1 MVTVSWVTT
10 ASSNTVESNT
20 LLHRPDNTPVSA
32 TTARTASN
40 TRSGALL
47 RRSRARHKVNTVGW
61 NPSSV
66 NAKPA
71 AAFQRISQRNRPI
84 ASRSDS
90 PSNACNTNTVATTK
104 SRYRRT
110 TPTTEQIPE
119 QPVGEHPPPMH
130 SQKPVNRPHA
140 ANINALAAANVTR
153 GCAAN
158 PARYCPGQPVT
169 RVQMITFIARALRL
183 IPLPPVVKEA
193 TERIAFTFKGNVFV
207 MEADGDNQQ
216 QLAFNDRK
224 ATNTNCCPIW
234 LSDDK
239 RVAFTRY
246 HFPRDG
252 DWDVFTMGADGGNQ
266 QRVGGNPYDY
276 NDPESNNLW
285 FKPALSPYGNRIAFA
300 GYRGGDYE
308 IFVMDAASG
317 DLKQLTQNSRHD
329 IEPVWSPDGA
339 RIAFTRSGEGI
350 FVMDAD
356 GGNQTRLQGGDS
368 PVWSPDGARIALRGN
383 LGNSSEIFV
392 VDADGNNS
400 LNLTNDPLLR
410 MIPPPW
416 SPDGSQH
423 RLHSSRQSG
432 TVHLRSL

>member
-1 MVTVSWVTT
+1 
-10 ASSNTVESNT
+10 
-20 LLHRPDNTPVSA
+20 
-32 TTARTASN
+32 
-40 TRSGALL
+40 
-47 RRSRARHKVNTVGW
+47 
-61 NPSSV
+61 
-66 NAKPA
+66 
-71 AAFQRISQRNRPI
+71 
-84 ASRSDS
+84 
-90 PSNACNTNTVATTK
+90 
-104 SRYRRT
+104 
-110 TPTTEQIPE
+110 
-119 QPVGEHPPPMH
+119 
-130 SQKPVNRPHA
+130 
-140 ANINALAAANVTR
+140 
-153 GCAAN
+153 
-158 PARYCPGQPVT
+158 
-169 RVQMITFIARALRL
+169 MITFIARALRL

-317 DLKQLTQNSRHD
+317 DLKQLTQNSRHV

-368 PVWSPDGARIALRGN
+368 PVWLPDGARIALRGN

-392 VDADGNNS
+392 VDTDGNNSLNLTNDHYWDDSPAWSPDGSQIAFRTVRDGSFEIFVMDADGNNS
-400 LNLTNDPLLR
+400 LNLTNDPGADG
-410 MIPPPW
+410 PPAW
-416 SPDGSQH
+416 STDGTRIAFTRHDSSAATGDGEIFVMDADGSNIQQLAEGQQPVWLPKH
-423 RLHSSRQSG
+423 
-432 TVHLRSL
+432 